1 MIKFFITENRGIKI
15 MFNVKRPM
23 TIAVMAASL
32 LITGSVLAMHHEAQE
47 REEQAPHMEHMI
59 QMLDLNAEQTEAFK
73 AMHKDRDERK
83 QDKMA
88 RQDLRQQL
96 HELAMQDK
104 LDEASINKIA
114 DEIANEAR
122 TKVVMRSKAFH
133 EFFGSLNDE
142 QKQKFNDMHSAM
154 KERMNER
161 FENREKHENKH
172 ADHKMMHH

>member
-1 MIKFFITENRGIKI
+1 

-32 LITGSVLAMHHEAQE
+32 LITGSVLAMHHEAKE
-47 REEQAPHMEHMI
+47 RREQAPHMEHMI
-59 QMLDLNAEQTEAFK
+59 QMLNLNAEQTEAFN

-133 EFFGSLNDE
+133 EFYGSLDDE